1 MRLFSNLGS
10 FALAIVGGASL
21 ATAASAETL
30 DLTCKATDSAQSQHL
45 MIDLASGLVSNE
57 ASSSGR
63 PWAARIT
70 GDNISWDEVYD
81 SRIGHIAN
89 HYVFDRQTE
98 TLHRTDMTRSENGRE
113 VVNAVCQK
121 AS

>member
-1 MRLFSNLGS
+1 MRLFSISGS
-10 FALAIVGGASL
+10 FALIILGGAFS
-21 ATAASAETL
+21 ASAVSAETL
-30 DLTCKATDSAQSQHL
+30 DLTCKATNGTQSQHL

-57 ASSSGR
+57 ASRGGR

-70 GDNISWDEVYD
+70 GDNISWDEVFD

-98 TLHRTDMTRSENGRE
+98 TLHRTDMTRSESGRE
-113 VVNAVCQK
+113 VVNAACQK